1 MKELIII
8 LVILLFA
15 VYGLIQGA
23 RKTLINI
30 MKLIQSF
37 KNKNDKER
45 GQKDACNHS

>member
-1 MKELIII
+1 MKELIVI
-8 LVILLFA
+8 LVILLLA

-37 KNKNDKER
+37 KNKNVKER
-45 GQKDACNHS
+45 GQKDACNQR

>member
-1 MKELIII
+1 MNELIII
-8 LVILLFA
+8 LVILLLA

-45 GQKDACNHS
+45 RQKDACNHS

>member
-1 MKELIII
+1 MKELIVI
-8 LVILLFA
+8 LVILLLA

-30 MKLIQSF
+30 MKLIQGF
-37 KNKNDKER
+37 KNKDKER